1 MPQSLAR
8 LHIHLVFSTKG
19 REPSI
24 SDAVRDSLHAYMAVV
39 LENLGC
45 PAVLIN
51 SVEDHVHL
59 LFDLGRKISVSK
71 AVEEVKK
78 TSSKWLKTNGAVFAN
93 FSWQAGYG
101 AFAVSESNLAAV
113 REYIANQREHHRKK
127 TFQNE
132 YRQFLERHRIAFDE
146 RYVWD

>member
-19 REPSI
+19 REPLL
-24 SDAVRDSLHAYMAVV
+24 SDTIRDSLHAYMAVV
-39 LENLGC
+39 LQNLGC
-45 PAVLIN
+45 PTVLIN

-59 LFDLGRKISVSK
+59 LFDLGRTVSISR
-71 AVEEVKK
+71 AVEDVKK
-78 TSSKWLKTNGAVFAN
+78 TSSKWLKTHGQTFAN

-101 AFAVSESNLAAV
+101 AFAVSESNVPVV
-113 REYIANQREHHRKK
+113 REYIADQREHHRKRS
-127 TFQNE
+127 FQEE